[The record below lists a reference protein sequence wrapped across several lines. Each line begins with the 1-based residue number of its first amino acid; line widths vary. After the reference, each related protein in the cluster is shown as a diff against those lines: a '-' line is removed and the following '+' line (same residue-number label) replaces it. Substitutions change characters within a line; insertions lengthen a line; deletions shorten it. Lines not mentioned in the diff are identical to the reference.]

1 MRQFYILHPFLTLLL
16 LQRHECLIII
26 VHTLEKDE
34 SNFHFLILKYT
45 IFKWHKLCA
54 KTINLLSNIPF
65 FEQSCMYHERVYYL
79 VEPVRIFMKKLL
91 ENQQNATFFVII
103 FLFFDKKI

>member
-34 SNFHFLILKYT
+34 SNFHFLILKYA

-54 KTINLLSNIPF
+54 KKINLLSNIPF

-91 ENQQNATFFVII
+91 EKSTKCYFFRYNLLV
-103 FLFFDKKI
+103 F